1 MIGSTRRVGVHA
13 FAVPTDMRK
22 SFDSLSLL
30 VAEGLGR
37 EVMSG
42 DLFLFVSKNR
52 RRAKV
57 LYWDGTGLCVFAKRL
72 EKGRLVAPWD
82 REGGELRLTV
92 SELALL
98 LEGRDKLRE
107 RVAVEHRLAH
117 IGRRQG
123 RRARYRGVRKNLFD
137 LRRACAIQNF
147 ETIQRKAA

>member
-1 MIGSTRRVGVHA
+1 VIGSTRQVGVHA
-13 FAVPTDMRK
+13 FATPADMRK

-30 VAEGLGR
+30 VADGLGR
-37 EVMSG
+37 DVLSG

-72 EKGRLVAPWD
+72 EKGRFVAPWD

-98 LEGRDKLRE
+98 LEGSE
-107 RVAVEHRLAH
+107 FV
-117 IGRRQG
+117 GRMPLSP
-123 RRARYRGVRKNLFD
+123 APFVF
-137 LRRACAIQNF
+137 
-147 ETIQRKAA
+147 TSP